1 MRFSLEAT
9 MGPIFVL
16 LWSTG
21 FIIARLSMPYVEPA
35 TFLLWRF
42 MGVLLAMSILS
53 FIWRPVWPKWPLAG
67 HIGVAGALLQ
77 FGYLLGVWCAVRFG
91 MSAGLAALIV
101 GLQPILTAW
110 WSAWVSEHVTPWQW
124 LGLALGFTGVAFVV
138 FEKTLFVHLPVASY
152 LLIFGA
158 LLSITL
164 GTMYQKKFC
173 ASFDLRAGSLIQFAV
188 AAVLTAITAAVFE
201 TGKMVWNWPVVIAL
215 VWAIVPLSIGSVS
228 LLFLLIRKGTATRVT
243 SLLYLTP
250 PTTAVMAGIGFD
262 EPLTILM
269 LIGILLTKAGVLMV
283 NQKAKVILP

>member
-124 LGLALGFTGVAFVV
+124 LGLALGF
-138 FEKTLFVHLPVASY
+138 K
-152 LLIFGA
+152 IMRDQGA
-158 LLSITL
+158 
-164 GTMYQKKFC
+164 G
-173 ASFDLRAGSLIQFAV
+173 
-188 AAVLTAITAAVFE
+188 
-201 TGKMVWNWPVVIAL
+201 
-215 VWAIVPLSIGSVS
+215 
-228 LLFLLIRKGTATRVT
+228 
-243 SLLYLTP
+243 
-250 PTTAVMAGIGFD
+250 
-262 EPLTILM
+262 
-269 LIGILLTKAGVLMV
+269 
-283 NQKAKVILP
+283 

>member
-1 MRFSLEAT
+1 MRFSLET
-9 MGPIFVL
+9 VIGPIFVVI
-16 LWSTG
+16 WSTG

-42 MGVLLAMSILS
+42 AGVLLAMGMLS
-53 FIWRPVWPKWPLAG
+53 LIWRPVWPRWSLAW

-110 WSAWVSEHVTPWQW
+110 WSSWIAEHVSRRQW
-124 LGLALGFTGVAFVV
+124 LGLALGFIGVAFVV
-138 FEKTLFVHLPVASY
+138 FEKTNFVRLPLASY

-164 GTMYQKKFC
+164 GTLYQKKFC

-188 AAVLTAITAAVFE
+188 AAVR
-201 TGKMVWNWPVVIAL
+201 
-215 VWAIVPLSIGSVS
+215 

-250 PTTAVMAGIGFD
+250 PTTAVMAWLGFD
-262 EPLTILM
+262 EPLTMLM
-269 LIGILLTKAGVLMV
+269 IFGILLTMAGVLLV
-283 NQKAKVILP
+283 NQKTKEITL

>member
-1 MRFSLEAT
+1 MRFSLET
-9 MGPIFVL
+9 VIGPIFVVI
-16 LWSTG
+16 WSTG

-35 TFLLWRF
+35 TFLLWRCA
-42 MGVLLAMSILS
+42 GVLLAMGMLS
-53 FIWRPVWPKWPLAG
+53 LIWRPVWPRWSLAW

-110 WSAWVSEHVTPWQW
+110 WSSWIAEHVSRRQW
-124 LGLALGFTGVAFVV
+124 LGLALGFIGVAFVV
-138 FEKTLFVHLPVASY
+138 FEKTNFVRLPLASY

-164 GTMYQKKFC
+164 GTLYQKKFC

-188 AAVLTAITAAVFE
+188 AAVLTAITVALFE
-201 TGKMVWNWPVVIAL
+201 TGKMVWNWQVITALIWAIAL
-215 VWAIVPLSIGSVS
+215 LSIGSVS

-250 PTTAVMAGIGFD
+250 PTTAVMAWLGFD
-262 EPLTILM
+262 EPLTMLM
-269 LIGILLTKAGVLMV
+269 IFGILLTMAGVLLV
-283 NQKAKVILP
+283 NQKTKEITL

>member
-1 MRFSLEAT
+1 MRFSLEAA

-16 LWSTG
+16 IWSTG

-42 MGVLLAMSILS
+42 MGVLLAMGILS
-53 FIWRPVWPKWPLAG
+53 LIWRPVWPKWPLAG

-110 WSAWVSEHVTPWQW
+110 WSAWVAEHVTQRQW
-124 LGLALGFTGVAFVV
+124 LGLALGFIGVAFVV
-138 FEKTLFVHLPVASY
+138 FEKTHFVQLPLASY
-152 LLIFGA
+152 LLIIGA

-164 GTMYQKKFC
+164 GTLYQKKFC
-173 ASFDLRAGSLIQFAV
+173 ANFDLRAGSLIQFAV
-188 AAVLTAITAAVFE
+188 AVVLTAITVALFE

-215 VWAIVPLSIGSVS
+215 GWSIGPLSIGSVS

-250 PTTAVMAGIGFD
+250 PTTAVMAWIGFH
-262 EPLTILM
+262 EPLTALM
-269 LIGILLTKAGVLMV
+269 IFGILLTMVGVLIV
-283 NQKAKVILP
+283 NHKAQVSLP